1 MDEQSQH
8 GRASVGSRKRKGSDS
23 GVQEGDEQEELL
35 LSVGARAEE
44 AALPGLELGDG
55 VLENV
60 QV

>member
-1 MDEQSQH
+1 M
-8 GRASVGSRKRKGSDS
+8 GSRKRKGSDY